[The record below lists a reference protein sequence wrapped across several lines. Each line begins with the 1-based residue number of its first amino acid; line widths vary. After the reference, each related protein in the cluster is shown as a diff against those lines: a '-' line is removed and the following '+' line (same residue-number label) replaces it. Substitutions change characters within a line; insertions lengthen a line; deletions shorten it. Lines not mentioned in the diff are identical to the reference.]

1 MNLLTAL
8 NTRLLLGILLL
19 CLFALSTSGQEKA
32 TVKGK
37 ITDREG
43 NAIEFANVYVRSQG
57 EGTFTD
63 RYGRF
68 KIQLKPG
75 SDILLETT
83 HTAFLGKEETLNLTA
98 GKTKI
103 VNFRLEFREIEGVEI
118 IDDRSRTSPMD
129 RVPIKDIKI
138 SPTVQQGIESVLT
151 SQLGV
156 RMNNELSSNYS
167 VRGGSYAENLV
178 YVNDIEVYRPFLA
191 RSGEQEGL
199 SFPNPDMVGTINFSA
214 GGFDA
219 RYGDKM
225 SSVLDIQYKKPRR
238 FGGSASASLLG
249 GSVSLES
256 SSKDSRFTQVSGVRY
271 FTNQYV
277 LGSLD
282 TQGDYQPDF
291 TDVQTYWTY
300 DLNEKWEVQFLG
312 NYSDNNFKFVP
323 STRETQFGSF
333 NEALR
338 FTVFFEGQEVT
349 SFETFFGALS
359 TEYKPNNSTRL
370 KFTASAFRT
379 FENETFDILG
389 QYFLDELERDLG
401 DDEFGDVVRNRGVG
415 SYLEHARNR
424 LDAKVY
430 SFQHR
435 GFKTVEN
442 KYLQWGFTWRGEDIT
457 DKLSEWSYIDSAG
470 YSTPINP
477 TNQIV
482 LNDVIKGNSQITSN
496 RLMGYVQNSW
506 DWLLDNE
513 SQITAT
519 AGVRVNYWDFSNET
533 VVSPRGTIAWK
544 PKWTKQLNDSTTLN
558 RDVVFRFSS
567 GFYYQPA
574 FYRELR
580 ELDGTLNPDIRA
592 QRAIHYVLGADVN
605 FQLWNRPFKFI
616 AEAYYKD
623 YDFLVPYEVDNVRLR
638 YYGTNDAVGYAVGL
652 DTKIHGEFIP
662 GIESWA
668 SLSFLQTKEDLLN
681 DFYYELYN
689 SDGEIISPGFTDNN
703 IPVDTITRF
712 PGYIPRPTDQL
723 VFFSMFFQD
732 EMPSIPS
739 FKVHLSV
746 LFGSGLPFG
755 PPDNERYKDTE
766 RFRAY
771 RRVDIGFS
779 KDLMPKDPS
788 KGLFKNFKSAV
799 VSLEVWNLLGI
810 NNTISYSWI
819 QESSGRQYGV
829 PNFLTQRRVNLK
841 LAFSF

>member
-1 MNLLTAL
+1 MKSPTYLFT
-8 NTRLLLGILLL
+8 ILLML
-19 CLFALSTSGQEKA
+19 LACAAFGQESA
-32 TVKGK
+32 VVKGK
-37 ITDREG
+37 ISDNEG
-43 NAIEFANVYVRSQG
+43 NPVEFANVYVRSQG
-57 EGTFTD
+57 AGTFTD
-63 RYGRF
+63 RNGKYSLS
-68 KIQLKPG
+68 LKPG
-75 SDILLETT
+75 TNILIETS
-83 HTAFLGKEETLNLTA
+83 HTAFVGQDETIALDPGESKVL
-98 GKTKI
+98 
-103 VNFRLEFREIEGVEI
+103 NFRLSFREIAGVEI
-118 IDDRSRTSPMD
+118 VDDRTRGTTMEM
-129 RVPIKDIKI
+129 VPIKDIKMN
-138 SPTVQQGIESVLT
+138 PTVQQGIESVLT

-199 SFPNPDMVGTINFSA
+199 SFPNPDMVGSIYFSA

-219 RYGDKM
+219 RYGDRM

-238 FGGSASASLLG
+238 FGGSVSASLLG
-249 GSVSLES
+249 GSLALES
-256 SSKDSRFTQVSGVRY
+256 ASKNQRFTQVTGIRY
-271 FTNQYV
+271 LTNQYI

-291 TDVQTYWTY
+291 TDVQTFWTY
-300 DLNEKWEVQFLG
+300 DLSDRWEIQCLG
-312 NYSDNNFKFVP
+312 NYSNNNFRFVP
-323 STRETQFGSF
+323 TTRETQFGSF

-338 FTVFFEGQEVT
+338 FTVFFDGQEVT
-349 SFETFFGALS
+349 SFETFFGAIS
-359 TEYKPNNSTRL
+359 TEYKPNIDTRL

-379 FENETFDILG
+379 FEDETFDILG

-401 DDEFGDVVRNRGVG
+401 DDEFGDVVRNRGIG

-424 LDAKVY
+424 LDAIVY
-430 SFQHR
+430 SVQHR
-435 GFKTVEN
+435 GYKTIGN
-442 KYLQWGFTWRGEDIT
+442 KYLQWGLTWRGEDIT

-477 TNQIV
+477 TNQIL
-482 LNDVIKGNSQITSN
+482 LNDVIKGNSTITSN
-496 RLMGYVQNSW
+496 RLMAYVQNSW
-506 DWLLDNE
+506 DLLLDNE

-519 AGVRVNYWDFSNET
+519 VGARVQYWDFNNET

-544 PKWTKQLNDSTTLN
+544 PKWTKQINDSTTLT
-558 RDVVFRFSS
+558 RDVVFRFST

-580 ELDGTLNPDIRA
+580 ELDGTLNPNIRA
-592 QRAIHYVLGADVN
+592 QRAIHYVLGADIN
-605 FQLWNRPFKFI
+605 LQMWNRPFKFI
-616 AEAYYKD
+616 TEAYYKQYD
-623 YDFLVPYEVDNVRLR
+623 YLVPYEIDNIRLR

-652 DTKIHGEFIP
+652 DTKLHGEFIP

-668 SLSFLQTKEDLLN
+668 SLSFLQTEEDLLN
-681 DFYYELYN
+681 DFYYEIYN
-689 SDGEIISPGFTDNN
+689 SDGEIISPGFTENDV
-703 IPVDTITRF
+703 PVDTITRF

-732 EMPSIPS
+732 EMPNFEK

-755 PPDNERYKDTE
+755 PPDFERYKDVE
-766 RFRAY
+766 RYRAY

-779 KDLMPKDPS
+779 LDLMPESPN
-788 KGLFKNFKSAV
+788 KGLFKNFNSAV
-799 VSLEVWNLLGI
+799 LSLEVWNLLGI
-810 NNTISYSWI
+810 NNTISYTWI
-819 QESSGRQYGV
+819 RESGGRQYGV
-829 PNFLTQRRVNLK
+829 PNFLTQRRVNVK

>member
-1 MNLLTAL
+1 M
-8 NTRLLLGILLL
+8 
-19 CLFALSTSGQEKA
+19 LSAQESA
-32 TVKGK
+32 VVKGK

-43 NAIEFANVYVRSQG
+43 NPIEFANVYVRSQG
-57 EGTFTD
+57 AGTFTD

-68 KIQLKPG
+68 KLELSPAE
-75 SDILLETT
+75 DILLETS
-83 HTAFLGKEETLNLTA
+83 HTSFVGNTETFDLKE
-98 GKTKI
+98 GQTKVI
-103 VNFRLEFREIEGVEI
+103 NFRLELREIKGVEI

-129 RVPIKDIKI
+129 KVPIQDIKI
-138 SPTVQQGIESVLT
+138 NPTVQQGIESVLT

-199 SFPNPDMVGTINFSA
+199 SFPNPDMVGSINFSA

-219 RYGDKM
+219 RYGDRM
-225 SSVLDIQYKKPRR
+225 SSVLDIQYKKPQR
-238 FGGSASASLLG
+238 FGGSVSASLLG

-256 SSKDSRFTQVSGVRY
+256 SSKNRRLTQVSGVRY
-271 FTNQYV
+271 LTNQYI
-277 LGSLD
+277 LGGLD

-300 DLNEKWEVQFLG
+300 DLSDEWEVQFLG
-312 NYSDNNFKFVP
+312 NYSNNNFKFVP
-323 STRETQFGSF
+323 STRQTQFGSF

-349 SFETFFGALS
+349 SFETFFGAVS
-359 TEYKPNNSTRL
+359 TEYKPNLDTRL

-415 SYLEHARNR
+415 SFLEHARNR
-424 LDAKVY
+424 LDATVY
-430 SFQHR
+430 SVQHR
-435 GFKTVEN
+435 GYKTIDN
-442 KYLQWGFTWRGEDIT
+442 KYLQWGLTWRGEDIS
-457 DKLSEWSYIDSAG
+457 DQLSEWNYVDSAG

-477 TNQIV
+477 RDNIV
-482 LNDVIKGNSQITSN
+482 LQDVIKGDNRINSN
-496 RLMGYVQNSW
+496 RLMAYLQNSW
-506 DWLLDNE
+506 DVLLDNE

-519 AGVRVNYWDFSNET
+519 VGLRAHYWDYNDET

-544 PKWTKQLNDSTTLN
+544 PKWTKQINDSTTLN
-558 RDVVFRFSS
+558 RDVVFRFST

-605 FQLWNRPFKFI
+605 FQMWNRPFKFI

-623 YDFLVPYEVDNVRLR
+623 YDNLVPYEIDNIRLR
-638 YYGTNDAVGYAVGL
+638 YYGTNNAVGYAVGL

-668 SLSFLQTKEDLLN
+668 SLSFLRTEEDLLD
-681 DFYYELYN
+681 DFYFDNYN
-689 SDGEIISPGFTDNN
+689 TDGELIVPGFTANTV
-703 IPVDTITRF
+703 VDSTVRRE

-739 FKVHLSV
+739 FKVHVSV

-755 PPDNERYKDTE
+755 PPDFERYKDVE
-766 RFRAY
+766 RYRAY

-779 KDLMPKDPS
+779 KDLMPKNPN

-810 NNTISYSWI
+810 NNTISYTWI
-819 QESSGRQYGV
+819 RESGGRQYGV